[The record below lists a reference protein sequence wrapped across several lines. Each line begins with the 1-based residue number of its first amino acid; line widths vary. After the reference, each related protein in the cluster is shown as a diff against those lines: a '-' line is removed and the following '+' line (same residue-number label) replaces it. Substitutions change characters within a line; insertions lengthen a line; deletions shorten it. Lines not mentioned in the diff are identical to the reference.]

1 MHATITVKP
10 QCTQRCT
17 GVHWLN
23 QSVVGGI
30 CVSNRDLITEF
41 EQGRAPGEFHHAD
54 HVRVAFAYVAE
65 FPLLEAMAKFSA
77 ALQRFALSKGK
88 PQLYHQTITWA
99 YLLLIHERITRAGS
113 VHRGSVQSGSVPS
126 WEEFSEHNPD
136 LLVWKGG
143 ILERYYSHATLASD
157 LARRAFVFPDRVA
170 AAREE
175 SPAGVV

>member
-1 MHATITVKP
+1 
-10 QCTQRCT
+10 
-17 GVHWLN
+17 
-23 QSVVGGI
+23 
-30 CVSNRDLITEF
+30 VSNRDLITEF

-88 PQLYHQTITWA
+88 PQLYDQTITWA

-126 WEEFSEHNPD
+126 WEEFSEHN
-136 LLVWKGG
+136 
-143 ILERYYSHATLASD
+143 LERYYSHATLASD